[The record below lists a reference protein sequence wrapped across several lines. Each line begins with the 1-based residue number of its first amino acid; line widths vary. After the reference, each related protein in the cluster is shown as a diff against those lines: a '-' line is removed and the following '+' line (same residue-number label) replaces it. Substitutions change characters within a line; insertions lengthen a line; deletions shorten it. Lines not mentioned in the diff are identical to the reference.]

1 MYISDMDPPQI
12 PIFQTA
18 RMHRLAV
25 KQIEELNH
33 SIAVALRF
41 GHERWAWVLLI
52 TYPAPVRCHIVAAL
66 KPSSLPVASRIQTSV
81 TTQDDAQ

>member
-1 MYISDMDPPQI
+1 MYIKDTDPPQI

-18 RMHRLAV
+18 RHRLAV
-25 KQIEELNH
+25 KQIEDLNH

-41 GHERWAWVLLI
+41 DHERWAWVLLI

-81 TTQDDAQ
+81 TTQYDAQ